1 MFDHFKKLLADGFSK
16 RHSRRP
22 PRKPRLRGQIEP
34 LESRTVLSATMGPM
48 MAVQFVAVDVEAETI
63 TVVTVWESRPAPAA
77 TFAIQSL
84 DQSFHQFGDAPWE
97 NRAAFVHAAGPGRGP
112 GTTGGYVKP
121 PQAIKGGSSQGD
133 LNATGVVGEIVDF
146 ENRNNNSHPGNVA
159 LGATFNDNLANET
172 VATGNSATNTSV
184 GPRDDGR
191 YQMRQRFDSYS
202 AANYYSSLPTAN
214 ISTAISASTT
224 NSSLKL
230 QRNELDA
237 SSPDD
242 LLLAASVDS
251 DRELDDDLADKLDS
265 PDKESDVDA
274 DSHDA
279 EVGSDIVASLDA
291 LRRERAAVDAVL
303 AELHEVSLQRDEHH
317 ADSTSDPSRQRD
329 DRDSFDQEV
338 FATTARWTPEPARH
352 EADGGM
358 VLLTPSGDANSSA
371 YDLAA
376 VYFTRL
382 GRDEINPLGVEAT
395 VGMYQAIDIGT
406 SDLRPASR
414 ENLPLAQ
421 PASTTQP
428 SVSAENAPAKK
439 SEQPS

>member
-1 MFDHFKKLLADGFSK
+1 MFDHLKKLLADGFSK
-16 RHSRRP
+16 RHSRRLH
-22 PRKPRLRGQIEP
+22 RTPRLRGRFEP
-34 LESRTVLSATMGPM
+34 LESRNVLSATMGPM
-48 MAVQFVAVDVEAETI
+48 MAVQFVAIDVEAETI
-63 TVVTVWESRPAPAA
+63 TVVTVWESRPAPATA
-77 TFAIQSL
+77 YAVHSL
-84 DQSFHQFGDAPWE
+84 DQSFNQFGDAPWE
-97 NRAAFVHAAGPGRGP
+97 NRASFRNINDFGRGP
-112 GTTGGYVKP
+112 GPIGGAYLRSPLAATAAEYGDNLRSDDVNGKLPDIENPTGNLRP
-121 PQAIKGGSSQGD
+121 RD
-133 LNATGVVGEIVDF
+133 LPIGLQQTSTNA
-146 ENRNNNSHPGNVA
+146 
-159 LGATFNDNLANET
+159 GATENNFSNSPEGAPGEGRPHFNL
-172 VATGNSATNTSV
+172 
-184 GPRDDGR
+184 
-191 YQMRQRFDSYS
+191 RFDPNG
-202 AANYYSSLPTAN
+202 AANYYSSLPTPTGSN
-214 ISTAISASTT
+214 TLSTLSD

-230 QRNELDA
+230 QRNEFDA
-237 SSPDD
+237 SSSDD
-242 LLLAASVDS
+242 LLLAASLDS
-251 DRELDDDLADKLDS
+251 DRDLDDDLADKLDS
-265 PDKESDVDA
+265 PDKEFEIDA

-279 EVGSDIVASLDA
+279 EVGSDVAASLDA

-303 AELHEVSLQRDEHH
+303 AELHEVSLQRDVHP
-317 ADSTSDPSRQRD
+317 ADSTSDPSRQHD
-329 DRDSFDQEV
+329 DRDSYDQEV
-338 FATTARWTPEPARH
+338 FANTARWTPEPARH

-382 GRDEINPLGVEAT
+382 GRDEIRPLGVEAT